1 MATSGIYL
9 ARTKN
14 RRRYVSPILD
24 ARSGRAACDL
34 ISVTVGAANCMTADA
49 LTKVVF
55 ALREEAA
62 PLLARYFA
70 DALLIEQDGSPSWM
84 FHPTCDTSRQT

>member
-1 MATSGIYL
+1 M
-9 ARTKN
+9 
-14 RRRYVSPILD
+14 LD
-24 ARSGRAACDL
+24 ARTGRAACDL

-55 ALREEAA
+55 ALRGEAA
-62 PLLARYFA
+62 PLLARYSA
-70 DALLIEQDGSPSWM
+70 DALLLEQDGSPSWM